1 MYNRTTSFTA
11 LGPAMPIEK
20 TIQFDC
26 QPAQLWEIVGT
37 PDRVDWVPGVTNCEF
52 DGEVR
57 SLSLPGAGAI
67 KEKILRRDADAMHMQ
82 YSCIESPIPLQSHL
96 AEIQISAKNG
106 GTQMVWRTTVKPEEF
121 EKFIEDSMNGAV
133 EQLHQLLSP

>member
-67 KEKILRRDADAMHMQ
+67 KEKILSRDADAMHMQ
-82 YSCIESPIPLQSHL
+82 YSCIESPFHCNPIWRRFRFRPKMEEHRWCGEPRWSL
-96 AEIQISAKNG
+96 KNLKSSSK
-106 GTQMVWRTTVKPEEF
+106 T
-121 EKFIEDSMNGAV
+121 A
-133 EQLHQLLSP
+133 